1 MFFLGV
7 PVNVLSSFA
16 QPGRKTT
23 TARGDENL
31 LAANAGNKTAKA
43 TQE

>member
-7 PVNVLSSFA
+7 PVKVLSSFA
-16 QPGRKTT
+16 KPGTKTT
-23 TARGDENL
+23 TVRGDENL
-31 LAANAGNKTAKA
+31 LVANAGNKTAKA

>member
-16 QPGRKTT
+16 KPGTKTT
-23 TARGDENL
+23 TVRGDENL